1 MTGFLVDSIPNS
13 PKLNGNSEENRS
25 ERVKACSVIL
35 PSSCGL
41 GSFSQSRLTPFSV
54 KPSNTNIWYWP
65 SRTWVK
71 NDRNKMKLDS
81 CLQCILI
88 RKGKLV
94 SNKMRVFS
102 SCLEC
107 ISIECG
113 KTKTRA
119 IKAANP
125 EWRKISQRANENSS
139 KTSNFLKR
147 EKTRTTK
154 VRFALVLNL
163 IGWES
168 GASFLYQS
176 QTKAKTKAVLDYC
189 RQPTKNCSITQF
201 FPNHCWVHWGLLN
214 WTTKKIRNSPEI
226 P

>member
-25 ERVKACSVIL
+25 ERVKACSVIV

-125 EWRKISQRANENSS
+125 ERRKISQEPM
-139 KTSNFLKR
+139 KTQAKQAISWSAGKR
-147 EKTRTTK
+147 
-154 VRFALVLNL
+154 
-163 IGWES
+163 
-168 GASFLYQS
+168 
-176 QTKAKTKAVLDYC
+176 
-189 RQPTKNCSITQF
+189 
-201 FPNHCWVHWGLLN
+201 GLPRCDLL
-214 WTTKKIRNSPEI
+214 
-226 P
+226 